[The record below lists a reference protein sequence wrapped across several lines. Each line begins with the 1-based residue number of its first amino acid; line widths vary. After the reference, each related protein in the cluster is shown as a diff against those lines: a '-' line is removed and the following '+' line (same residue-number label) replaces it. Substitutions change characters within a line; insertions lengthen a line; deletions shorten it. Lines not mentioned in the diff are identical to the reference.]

1 VASIIHGALDEG
13 RPCGEN
19 LSLAIVRAGRS
30 PYFTKYG
37 RSRLYHAEF
46 LEAERMVRAV

>member
-1 VASIIHGALDEG
+1 MMRRALVGG
-13 RPCGEN
+13 RPSGEN
-19 LSLAIVRAGRS
+19 LSLAVVRAGRS

-46 LEAERMVRAV
+46 LEAE